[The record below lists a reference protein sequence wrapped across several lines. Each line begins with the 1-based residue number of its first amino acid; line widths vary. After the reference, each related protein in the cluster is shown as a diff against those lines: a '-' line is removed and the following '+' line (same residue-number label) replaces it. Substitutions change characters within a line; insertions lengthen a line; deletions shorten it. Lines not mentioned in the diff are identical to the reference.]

1 MSRKILLSLHFIFHI
16 CSKTNEQCLSS
27 AQTGQVLHKGGDLC
41 ALLFSF
47 SASFRHEIE
56 NALSGAPVSG
66 TKKVWH
72 QKSMTD

>member
-1 MSRKILLSLHFIFHI
+1 
-16 CSKTNEQCLSS
+16 
-27 AQTGQVLHKGGDLC
+27 VLHKGGDLC